1 MEVSI
6 RGRVLL
12 TIYFEVLIVTT
23 SFSVLSETPQ
33 FCVSEEDGSNS
44 CHPRNVWNTD
54 RYILYDVNP
63 PEGFNLRR
71 DVYMRMAVLMKTLQ
85 SHGNWKLV
93 LPPWPKLYHWQSTD
107 VGRQDMLPWSLFFD
121 IESLKKFTPVVEMT
135 DFFSEVNTTII
146 DHVFYLQ
153 HPKDLWKDE
162 NFEERYSIDECPQ
175 SIPYRKVTKDGIWR
189 GKFWGYSNLTAT
201 DLKCI
206 SFHGHVSLLVDIL
219 KNIHKRAVM
228 IDHAEIALHDA
239 FGDKVYWEVRR
250 SMRFALPLVEIATEF
265 RKDFLDSDDDTDGT
279 VRPRDWQMEKG
290 FSEAHGGPYLCVH
303 LRRKDFVWARAKDVP
318 SIKGAAQQISELLKN
333 LELDTVFIAT
343 DAPKEGISVQIV
355 EYLILQC
362 STFNSSMSVT
372 SGYEDILVS
381 EFKELKSFLRG
392 YNVLRY
398 KAPAKVKEKYKDGG
412 VAIIEQIICSHAR
425 YFIGSYES
433 TFSFR
438 IQEEREIMGFPTEA
452 TYNRLCGDGVRN
464 CSKPAQWRVVF

>member
-1 MEVSI
+1 MEI
-6 RGRVLL
+6 PKRGRVLL

-23 SFSVLSETPQ
+23 AFCVLSDTPQ
-33 FCVSEEDGSNS
+33 FCVTDEYGSD
-44 CHPRNVWNTD
+44 CHKSNVWNTD

-85 SHGNWKLV
+85 YHGNWKLV

-107 VGRQDMLPWSLFFD
+107 VGRQDKLPWGLFFD
-121 IESLKKFTPVVEMT
+121 IESLKKFVPVVEMT
-135 DFFSEVNTTII
+135 DFFSEVNSTTI

-153 HPKDLWKDE
+153 HPKDLWKE
-162 NFEERYSIDECPQ
+162 QNFEERFNIDECPQ
-175 SIPYRKVTKDGIWR
+175 NIPYRKGTKDDMWR
-189 GKFWGYSNLTAT
+189 GNFWGYSNLTAT

-206 SFHGHVSLLVDIL
+206 SFHGSVSLLVDIL
-219 KNIHKRAVM
+219 KDIDKRAVM
-228 IDHAEIALHDA
+228 IDRAEIALHDA

-265 RKDFLDSDDDTDGT
+265 RRDFLGSDDDTDGT
-279 VRPRDWQMEKG
+279 VRPEDWQMEKAL
-290 FSEAHGGPYLCVH
+290 SEAHGGPYLCVH
-303 LRRKDFVWARAKDVP
+303 LRRKDFVWARSKDVP
-318 SIKGAAQQISELLKN
+318 SIKGASQQILELLKN

-343 DAPKEGISVQIV
+343 DAPKQE
-355 EYLILQC
+355 
-362 STFNSSMSVT
+362 FN
-372 SGYEDILVS
+372 
-381 EFKELKSFLRG
+381 ELKSFLRG

-398 KAPAKVKEKYKDGG
+398 KPPAEVKDKFKDGG
-412 VAIIEQIICSHAR
+412 VAIVEQIICSHAR

-452 TYNRLCGDGVRN
+452 TYNRLCGDGVKN

>member
-1 MEVSI
+1 MEMSI

-44 CHPRNVWNTD
+44 CHPRNLWNTD

-343 DAPKEGISVQIV
+343 DAPKE
-355 EYLILQC
+355 
-362 STFNSSMSVT
+362 
-372 SGYEDILVS
+372 